1 MTTQEPVHI
10 VASLW
15 GTAYNEKDA
24 NNLYS
29 MICRNTSREV
39 CFHLFSGEPLP
50 GLNPE
55 ILKHPEPDL
64 NVPEEHRQRNYRKT
78 VGLCDPQLAGLTG
91 KRIFIFDLD
100 VLIMDDLDELF
111 AYPEGDQFYII
122 KDWKKTDGTVGQGTC
137 FSFVVGTFGFVKEAF
152 EAAPV
157 AVTNEYGTATQQ
169 FLSKM
174 LIEKYGKLTF
184 WPEAWFQSFRYHC
197 LPNLLL
203 RHVLAPSKPKP
214 GTKVLAFHGSPGIRD
229 AIQGRWSDPGY
240 GKAPKGWKK
249 LYKACKSTPWI
260 EEYWK

>member
-1 MTTQEPVHI
+1 MTTEEPVHI

-24 NNLYS
+24 NNLYA
-29 MICRNTSREV
+29 MICRNTSRTV
-39 CFHLFSGEPLP
+39 CFHLFSGNELP

-64 NVPEEHRQRNYRKT
+64 NVPEKHRQRNYRKT
-78 VGLCDPQLAGLTG
+78 VGLCDPQLAGLNG

-100 VLIMDDLDELF
+100 VLITGNLDDLF

-152 EAAPV
+152 EANPESI
-157 AVTNEYGTATQQ
+157 TSQYESATQQ

-184 WPEAWFQSFRYHC
+184 WPEPWFQSFRYHC
-197 LPNLLL
+197 LPPSLL
-203 RHVLAPSKPKP
+203 RHILIPKKPKP

-229 AIQGRWSDPGY
+229 AIHGRWANPDA
-240 GKAPKGWKK
+240 GKVPKGWKK
-249 LYKACKSTPWI
+249 IYKACKSTPWI
-260 EEYWK
+260 KEYWQ